1 MSNQKISNQRISR
14 TLKVSKT
21 SEQYSSNGNR
31 NSSTLFSKHNYIVN
45 NLESSTR
52 NTQQRSTDN
61 QSICTCGK
69 WKMDTHSTYNN
80 TIQTNLRSDE
90 NCTCDE
96 GKDVSSLCNCYK
108 KNTNK
113 TSRMGKSINSQNILI
128 QENNYCTCGKSQI

>member
-1 MSNQKISNQRISR
+1 
-14 TLKVSKT
+14 
-21 SEQYSSNGNR
+21 
-31 NSSTLFSKHNYIVN
+31 
-45 NLESSTR
+45 
-52 NTQQRSTDN
+52 
-61 QSICTCGK
+61 
-69 WKMDTHSTYNN
+69 MDTHSTYNN

-128 QENNYCTCGKSQI
+128 QENNYCTCGKSQNIIPTLESQEKIINTNMTTEDNINTNAKICKKVCICGRGDQEAELINTTTSNNEFQVETL